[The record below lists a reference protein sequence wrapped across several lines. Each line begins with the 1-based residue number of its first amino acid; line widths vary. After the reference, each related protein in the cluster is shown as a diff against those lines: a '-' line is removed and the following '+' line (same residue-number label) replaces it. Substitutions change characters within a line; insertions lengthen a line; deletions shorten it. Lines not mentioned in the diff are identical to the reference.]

1 MLTAL
6 TAAFGKLSSRLRRHR
21 FVIML
26 ITILL
31 MLLYAA
37 GFILWS
43 YYSAEKFREVH
54 SFLRYCPLGMAFF
67 FLQGTRFTA
76 DVFNGRIT
84 EEDNLA
90 ETTSYLLFYPRL
102 AMGPVQTYAE
112 HRAMSRDAVICS
124 ERLGEGL
131 GLFVTGLSK
140 KLLLADTIG
149 IVFTS
154 LYSREEG
161 LSIVMS
167 WITVLAFALQFYFT
181 VSGYGNMAKGIALC
195 YGFRMPDS
203 YGKPLLSGSLA
214 RFSSE
219 WNITV
224 VSWCRSCFIPLFRTD
239 GWKCIIGTVC
249 TWILLGFWYNPV
261 PHMAI
266 WGLWMGLWIGVHQL
280 AIQRKWR
287 IPSAFEIVVFLLV
300 TFFGWAFF
308 SSESLAD
315 GASRL
320 MQLLGSGKSII
331 QMNDF
336 YYLRSGGLI
345 LLISLYSATDSFQ
358 KLMKRIENVPVLRK
372 ICRVLT
378 IPVQLTL
385 LVLCAAVLATQT
397 DISALQWKGVL
408 L

>member
-1 MLTAL
+1 
-6 TAAFGKLSSRLRRHR
+6 
-21 FVIML
+21 
-26 ITILL
+26 
-31 MLLYAA
+31 
-37 GFILWS
+37 
-43 YYSAEKFREVH
+43 
-54 SFLRYCPLGMAFF
+54 
-67 FLQGTRFTA
+67 
-76 DVFNGRIT
+76 
-84 EEDNLA
+84 
-90 ETTSYLLFYPRL
+90 
-102 AMGPVQTYAE
+102 
-112 HRAMSRDAVICS
+112 
-124 ERLGEGL
+124 
-131 GLFVTGLSK
+131 
-140 KLLLADTIG
+140 
-149 IVFTS
+149 
-154 LYSREEG
+154 
-161 LSIVMS
+161 
-167 WITVLAFALQFYFT
+167 
-181 VSGYGNMAKGIALC
+181 
-195 YGFRMPDS
+195 
-203 YGKPLLSGSLA
+203 
-214 RFSSE
+214 
-219 WNITV
+219 
-224 VSWCRSCFIPLFRTD
+224 
-239 GWKCIIGTVC
+239 
-249 TWILLGFWYNPV
+249 
-261 PHMAI
+261 
-266 WGLWMGLWIGVHQL
+266 MGLWIGVHQL